1 MYTRHKHICKP
12 KTTFW
17 WPGRIGEICPSR
29 HCRRQCKIFANCVNF
44 SIFTLLLYLLSC
56 LLLKLLKI
64 DEIDG
69 VKVLAW
75 KCGNVKFWP
84 NLMSAMAILDLW
96 KTQERLRS
104 SSSNFDK
111 PDCIK
116 AKFFLPKSRSENV
129 NPISVDNLF
138 AHVCIQ
144 FVSCC
149 VLWKFVYTQIASHNL
164 LRKTP
169 LLRKSKT
176 RNIDVIS
183 LAAQKE

>member
-1 MYTRHKHICKP
+1 
-12 KTTFW
+12 
-17 WPGRIGEICPSR
+17 
-29 HCRRQCKIFANCVNF
+29 
-44 SIFTLLLYLLSC
+44 
-56 LLLKLLKI
+56 
-64 DEIDG
+64 
-69 VKVLAW
+69 
-75 KCGNVKFWP
+75 
-84 NLMSAMAILDLW
+84 MSAMAILDLW

-183 LAAQKE
+183 LTAQKEKVDIHSNPTLIRSKNRKCLHFLIEVLFKCESGSKCVHKKADRVGPSDARKKGWMGANGGDQSSLAICQDF